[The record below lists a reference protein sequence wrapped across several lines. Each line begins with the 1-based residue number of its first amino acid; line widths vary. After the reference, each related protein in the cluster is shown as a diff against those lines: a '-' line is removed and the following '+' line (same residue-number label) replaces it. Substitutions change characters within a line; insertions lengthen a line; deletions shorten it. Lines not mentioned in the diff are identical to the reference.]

1 MYFDVISYFF
11 KLGKNWTFIN
21 PFATV
26 PPAVKKIIT
35 IEDTTYAAAKRRPE
49 KIEKIEKIQACRDLH
64 LDLCAG
70 LSLRF
75 QVDG

>member
-1 MYFDVISYFF
+1 MYFDVISYLF
-11 KLGKNWTFIN
+11 KLGKNLTFIN

-35 IEDTTYAAAKRRPE
+35 IKDTTYAAVKRRP
-49 KIEKIEKIQACRDLH
+49 EKIEKIQACRDLH